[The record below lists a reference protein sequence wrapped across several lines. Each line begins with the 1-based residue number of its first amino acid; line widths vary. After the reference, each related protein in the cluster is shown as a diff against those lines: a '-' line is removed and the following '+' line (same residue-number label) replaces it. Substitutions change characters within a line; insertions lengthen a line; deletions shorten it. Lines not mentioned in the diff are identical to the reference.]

1 MHVTCLAR
9 GWKQSPVRG
18 HYPGIPCWD
27 FRCHSV
33 LLLCCCQGNEHMQI
47 SRSKTCNYKN
57 EENIITE
64 VLGSHSAIDVRLG
77 PAASFVSV
85 LAPCNDCS
93 RKGVRPRH
101 QSSGS
106 PRRVARPRRSHWAL
120 RLGTAMLLARAQH
133 AVVTE
138 ELCRSCT
145 DRQPCSPQ
153 PSPASPSASPSPSP
167 ACSPSSAPQP
177 SLGSR
182 LQLGGWG

>member
-106 PRRVARPRRSHWAL
+106 PRRVARPRRSHWI
-120 RLGTAMLLARAQH
+120 TADKRA
-133 AVVTE
+133 
-138 ELCRSCT
+138 
-145 DRQPCSPQ
+145 
-153 PSPASPSASPSPSP
+153 PSANPFSFSDRECIEHFQTLAMVKIFP
-167 ACSPSSAPQP
+167 
-177 SLGSR
+177 
-182 LQLGGWG
+182 